1 MNPIIDQAKKVADQ
15 AELYW
20 NREHSIDVSYENY
33 RLQQVTENDIS
44 EASLRVI
51 KDGKIGSAYAVF
63 PDQDGFLENAITG
76 AAYGDPVEYSFA
88 GPADYPQLD
97 NYEQAAADLTSADLI
112 ALCETIKT
120 KLKKKLPDVALGIG
134 ASRNTRELS
143 IQTAR
148 GADAQAKSTG
158 VTYYFGAPFKGAGIG
173 VADFRSTVGVP
184 ELNDDMLDEFVTWY
198 NWGNQTSTPSTGR
211 LPVILT
217 PQAAFL
223 MMMPLL
229 AGVRG
234 EAVWKKTSPLTER
247 LGEQILSDK
256 LTIHD
261 NPLHP
266 TNTDAR
272 AFDDEGVPCS
282 KRVIVEDGVLK
293 DFICDQRIGAAM
305 NRPSTGHGFKRTM
318 FGSGNE
324 TAINPWFCCPTIEP
338 GDTSWRDMVKGTKEG
353 LLITSGMGFHSGNYS
368 QGQFAVQAVG
378 FHIVD
383 GAIVG
388 RLDKTMIS
396 GNIYEDCQK
405 INAISSEVGLCSGFL
420 PIGESP
426 YLLLDSLQVAG
437 A

>member
-1 MNPIIDQAKKVADQ
+1 MHPLLDKAKQAVDQ

-20 NREHSIDVSYENY
+20 NQAHSIDVQYENY
-33 RLQQVTENDIS
+33 RLQQVTENDVS

-51 KDGKIGSAYAVF
+51 KDGKIGTAYAVF
-63 PDQDGFLENAITG
+63 PDQEGFLDNAIIG
-76 AAYGDPVEYSFA
+76 AAYGDPVEYAFA
-88 GPADYPQLD
+88 GPADYPQLQ
-97 NYEQAAADLTSADLI
+97 NFNQAASDLTSADLI
-112 ALCETIKT
+112 ELCETIKT
-120 KLKKKLPDVALGIG
+120 KLKKQLPDVALGIG
-134 ASRNTRELS
+134 ATRNTAELA
-143 IQTAR
+143 IQTAA
-148 GADAQAKSTG
+148 GADAHAKSTSVG
-158 VTYYFGAPFKGAGIG
+158 YYFGAPFKGAGIG
-173 VADFRSTVGVP
+173 VYDFKASVGVP
-184 ELNDDMLDEFVTWY
+184 VVSDEMLDEFVTWY

-217 PQAAFL
+217 PHAAFL

-229 AGVRG
+229 AGISG
-234 EAVWKKTSPLTER
+234 ETVWKGTSPLTHR
-247 LGEQILSDK
+247 LGEKILSDK

-261 NPLHP
+261 NPLLSG
-266 TNTDAR
+266 NVDAR
-272 AFDDEGVPCS
+272 SFDDEGVACS
-282 KRVIVEDGVLK
+282 KHLLIEKGVLK
-293 DFICDQRIGAAM
+293 DYIVDQRVGVAM
-305 NRPSTGHGFKRTM
+305 NRPSTGNGFKRTM

-324 TAINPWFCCPTIEP
+324 TAVNPWFCCPTIEP
-338 GDTSWRDMVKGTKEG
+338 GDTSWRDLVKGTKEG
-353 LLITSGMGFHSGNYS
+353 LLVTGGMGFHSGNYS

-396 GNIYEDCQK
+396 GNIYEDGHN
-405 INAISSEVGLCSGFL
+405 IGAISSEVGPCSGFL